1 MDRILYGVSWRI
13 ILPLCA
19 RARGIFSTAAL
30 SPRIRSKGKFRFRRG
45 KWNGRGDYAEITSS
59 DSNLPGHATFDHC
72 LQLSL
77 FLHEPSRRVVSRR
90 TFAAS
95 TGDLD

>member
-1 MDRILYGVSWRI
+1 MRCLLANYFVI
-13 ILPLCA
+13 A
-19 RARGIFSTAAL
+19 RARDVFSTAAL

-77 FLHEPSRRVVSRR
+77 FLHEPPSLVELS
-90 TFAAS
+90 
-95 TGDLD
+95 